1 MLLSA
6 TTALVKAAAR
16 QAAAITPLGPAVL
29 GDRREPLDG
38 RVVFITGAARG
49 LGAELARQAHAE
61 GARVALVGR
70 RLEPLQALAAELGED
85 RAAAFHADVTD
96 LDALGR
102 AADGCAER
110 FGRIDVVVANA
121 GIAPPSDTILTIDPA
136 AFEHTVDVDLLGQWR
151 TMRATFPHLVNSR
164 GHILVVAS
172 IYAFFNGAMNA
183 SYAASKAGTEQLARA
198 ARVELAHHGAT
209 AGIAY
214 LGFVQ
219 TDLAADVF
227 AQQSV
232 AEARQAVPAFLT
244 APIPVEQAAAA
255 LLDGIERR
263 AGRVGAPGWVLPMLA
278 VRGVTTT
285 LIDTVMLN
293 NSRLSAA
300 IARAETNK
308 DPELR
313 PRDLRTP

>member
-85 RAAAFHADVTD
+85 RAAAFYADVSD

-172 IYAFFNGAMNA
+172 IYAFSNGAMNA

-198 ARVELAHHGAT
+198 ARVELAHHGTT

-285 LIDTVMLN
+285 LMDTVMLN

-300 IARAETNK
+300 IARAEANK
-308 DPELR
+308 GL
-313 PRDLRTP
+313 